1 MGLLE
6 RVTGAARAGWSAFNA
21 KAAKPRDEEPVD
33 DAGKKKPA
41 AQTGSGAGFVVGK
54 AVIQALS
61 RDQPGSWSS
70 DHRAEAE
77 HVKGWNYIA
86 IDALGIQAMQCD
98 IDVYKDGTDEKAA
111 EKKAIRKS
119 FRALLA
125 RGSITKSVYQQSN
138 TANPPLPETHP
149 LVKILK
155 KPNPSE
161 SGSCF
166 RYEQV
171 MQARGTGNVYI
182 LNIPNK
188 AGNRTVHRY
197 VVPTAMIQPIDPDMR
212 PGMENGGYRIVD
224 LGGRYRWGMDAQGF
238 RDMRGFAK
246 FLNTDIPASMFQ
258 VIRLPHP
265 LWKDDGYSPL
275 AAGAM
280 MTEALERTDVARVA
294 SLDNSARPSLLVMAD
309 PQSNPSPEQ
318 LTQAEDILND
328 KLAGVEKTGKVLCTA
343 AGSVETLSTTPR
355 EMEFGATY
363 PQVRDGVLALHGTP
377 AIAAGMMGE
386 RGSYAALYA
395 TLTGWSL
402 LRVQPLL
409 DFLAEED
416 TRYFAK
422 EYGDGY
428 TIEYSAM
435 AINDPDVLEKQL
447 QTEISGGGIRKV
459 DEVRS
464 LRGLEPL
471 GGEEGERIFGAA
483 VAPMAKVDADG
494 NPIEG
499 PEAQT
504 EMALLQHD
512 LSEEAADSAHER
524 NKESVEHEAGFAG
537 KPTVGKKPGKKGPRA
552 KRLGALLSPGA
563 LAALQGAASEWET
576 KDEAREV
583 LKTLLYP

>member
-6 RVTGAARAGWSAFNA
+6 RFTGAMKAGAAAFRAKKAPAR
-21 KAAKPRDEEPVD
+21 D
-33 DAGKKKPA
+33 DAEPQSGKKTAP
-41 AQTGSGAGFVVGK
+41 AGFVVGK
-54 AVIQALS
+54 AVLQALS

-70 DHRAEAE
+70 DHRMEAE

-98 IDVYKDGTDEKAA
+98 VDVYQDGTEKAA
-111 EKKAIRKS
+111 EKKAIRKA
-119 FRALLA
+119 FRALVSRGLA
-125 RGSITKSVYQQSN
+125 KSVYQQSN
-138 TANPPLPETHP
+138 ADNPPLPETHP
-149 LVKILK
+149 LVRILK
-155 KPNPSE
+155 NPNPTE

-166 RYEQV
+166 RYEEV

-182 LNIPNK
+182 LNIPNRANK
-188 AGNRTVHRY
+188 TAERY
-197 VVPTAMIQPIDPDMR
+197 VVPTAMMQPLDPDGR

-224 LGGRYRWGMDAQGF
+224 IGGRFRWGTDAQGF

-246 FLNTDIPASMFQ
+246 FLNTDIPAGMFQ

-294 SLDNSARPSLLVMAD
+294 SLDNSARPSLIVMAD

-328 KLAGVEKTGKVLCTA
+328 KLAGAEKTGKIICTA
-343 AGSVETLSTTPR
+343 AGSIEPLGTTPR

-422 EYGDGY
+422 EYGEGY

-459 DEVRS
+459 DEVRA

-512 LSEEAADSAHER
+512 LSEESAERAHER
-524 NKESVEHEAGFAG
+524 EIEAGSG
-537 KPTVGKKPGKKGPRA
+537 EGDKPTFGKTPGKKPSKKSPRA

-563 LAALQGAASEWET
+563 LAALQGAASDWET
-576 KDEAREV
+576 KEEAREV